1 MKRLTQL
8 VLMLLLVPLVASAQF
23 QFAGVF
29 PADSSAINSHGLAV
43 DMDGKVWNSPYF
55 SSLINDGAERI
66 NPVYVYNADGTQ
78 ASFSPIIGTVSG
90 DSLLR
95 FGPLTGISVAADG
108 NIYVASHGFRMTATT
123 DGAVIGGVW
132 NQRRSFIHKIDAKTG
147 AGIAVVEVTYMR
159 TETASHSPN
168 RPAVTSEGY
177 VAFSFVFPASP
188 IIIVDSNNGYEL
200 LATVTDNKSGFS
212 RTLEISADGTR
223 LFNPNTEPYEEG
235 GAPGHIQVWKANSVF
250 DEYAIVQPLAIGTD
264 PGAIA
269 RYPNSDIIFASGA
282 GTGNAPLAGTLT
294 MGNRYY
300 GYLMSTGEVVS
311 YFDWNYSSEDDPYK
325 IPRAMAFSHDGLTAV
340 VGSFSNAAG
349 ALQKFT
355 TSAPIDGTPRPDPDG
370 FDVPIWSIAAGDLD
384 WFVNDNNTRGFTYNP
399 ATGNVI
405 VVSRSGGPNIRIING
420 TTGMVMGQLSTEGIS
435 GGTFPV
441 SLIDASPDGRIYATN
456 LSLNA
461 TADPFKIYM
470 WENETATPVVLY
482 SGDINGT
489 AARFGDSFRAD
500 FTGAT
505 AALYAGGPGGN
516 PRLAQFNLS
525 ATHNEV
531 AETVVFTFDPAVMRA
546 VRGMAPIAG
555 QDSIW
560 INEFD
565 FTLKKMS
572 TQTGQ
577 IGTVI
582 PETVFPTKEALWVDY
597 AVMNGKAYAAVFPSS
612 LAAAGQSASLI
623 DLATGTEVAFTPAG
637 ANGNG
642 NGSGGPIFD
651 AVNNRMFLLSTNNHI
666 SAYDLTKY
674 VGGGTTTP
682 STIDVTFTVNTSTI
696 PDTVRV
702 GDLVQIRGSVNGAEG
717 DHFGTTINWGSGS
730 VALQNAGGDYWK
742 TTLKMA
748 PGDRLVYKIYTG
760 KQGADGIVDHA
771 GGGWEA
777 NNPDPISNDYIL
789 EVPANVTGNIE
800 LPVIYFNRTAPFVSK
815 ADSIALF
822 FRVNVGN
829 QIATGALNP
838 ATDVVGV
845 RGNPIFDWGSTL
857 LLLEPETMPAGSRNV
872 LYSGTIWV
880 PKSMSGNAFK
890 FKYVFGRE
898 DNINT
903 GNISWDNGDDAVN
916 PDGDG
921 NNQVV
926 VGRADTTYAFK
937 FFEGRRP
944 PMADIVSAS
953 VQFAVN
959 VGVLEEFGFFNRNVG
974 DKVSVPGG
982 FNGWNTGST
991 MDYNEAFDA
1000 WTSAYPITEEVGARI
1015 AYKYFIDWD
1024 PSRTDAT
1031 SANYIPNL
1039 PGGWEEPGLYGGGDR
1054 VHMFTNETT
1063 QTTDDFGSG
1072 VAFFN
1077 SIPPQGIIRQTFD
1090 GEKVMPVKFVVDMAP
1105 ALDHSTPF
1113 NPNTDNL
1120 YLIVQTPLF
1129 GLTQELAVGD
1139 ALPILDQPQQL
1150 ERVKFTRVDGPGTLF
1165 ELTLPVKLPTENHI
1179 GFVLAY
1185 VQPGENGERVVNGAG
1200 FSAGRR
1206 YYRYIQPLDASD
1218 RDDILWPSSAELN
1231 PITWKATNLD
1241 FEAPP
1246 EYGLEVSIDRESTM
1260 PGEFALY
1267 QNFPNP
1273 FNPTTNISF
1282 TLPLS
1287 ENVQLSVYNV
1297 LGQRVATLVNG
1308 TMPAGTHTVN
1318 FNAANLASGVYIY
1331 SIRAGNF
1338 VQNRTMML
1346 VK

>member
-8 VLMLLLVPLVASAQF
+8 VLMLLLVPLAVSAQF

-43 DMDGKVWNSPYF
+43 DKDGKVWNAPYY
-55 SSLINDGAERI
+55 STLINDGAERI
-66 NPVYVYNADGTQ
+66 NGLFVYNADGTQ
-78 ASFSPIIGTVSG
+78 TSFSPIFGTTSG

-95 FGPLTGISVAADG
+95 FGPLTGVSVAADG

-123 DGAVIGGVW
+123 DGAVVGGVW
-132 NQRRSFIHKIDAKTG
+132 NQRRSFIHKIDASTG
-147 AGIAVVEVTYMR
+147 EGLAVVELTFMR
-159 TETASHSPN
+159 TETASHAPN
-168 RPAVTSEGY
+168 RPAVSEEGY

-188 IIIVDSNNGYEL
+188 ILIVDSNSGYEV
-200 LATVTDNKSGFS
+200 LATLTDNKTGFS
-212 RTLEISADGTR
+212 RTIEISGDGTMV
-223 LFNPNTEPYEEG
+223 FNPNTDAVEADGP
-235 GAPGHIQVWKANSVF
+235 PGHIQVWKANSVF
-250 DEYAIVQPLAIGTD
+250 DEYEIVTPLAIGTD
-264 PGAIA
+264 PGAVA
-269 RYPNSDIIFASGA
+269 RYPGSDILFASGA
-282 GTGNAPLAGTLT
+282 GSGNAPLAGTLT

-311 YFDWNYSSEDDPYK
+311 YFDWNYGSEDDPYE
-325 IPRAMAFSHDGLTAV
+325 IPRALAFSADGLTAYA
-340 VGSFSNAAG
+340 GSFNNAAP
-349 ALQKFT
+349 AIQKFT
-355 TSAPIDGTPRPDPDG
+355 TSSRIEAVAPPKPDG
-370 FDVPIWSIAAGDLD
+370 FDVPIWSIAAGDAD
-384 WFVNDNNTRGFTYNP
+384 WFVFDNNTRGITYNP
-399 ATGNVI
+399 ATGNVL
-405 VVSRSGGPNIRIING
+405 VVSRTGGPNIRIING
-420 TTGMVMGQLSTEGIS
+420 STGQVTGQLSTEGIS

-441 SLIDASPDGRIYATN
+441 SLIDASPDGKIYASN
-456 LSLNA
+456 LILNA
-461 TADPFKIYM
+461 TESPFKIYM
-470 WENETATPVVLY
+470 WENETAAPVVLY
-482 SGDINGT
+482 SGDVGGT

-500 FTGAT
+500 FTGAIPT
-505 AALYAGGPGGN
+505 LYAGGPGGN
-516 PRLAQFNLS
+516 PRLAQFLLN
-525 ATHNEV
+525 ATGTGVEEV
-531 AETVVFTFDPAVMRA
+531 VVFSFDPAVMRA
-546 VRGMAPIAG
+546 VRGIAPIAG

-565 FTLKKMS
+565 FNLRKMS

-577 IGTVI
+577 IGTVV
-582 PETVFPTKEALWVDY
+582 PESVFPTKEALWVDY
-597 AVMNGKAYAAVFPSS
+597 AVLNGKAYAAVFPSN
-612 LAAAGQSASLI
+612 LTAAGQSASLI
-623 DLATGTEVAFTPAG
+623 DLATGAEVAFTPAG
-637 ANGNG
+637 PNPNGNG
-642 NGSGGPIFD
+642 AGGPIFD
-651 AVNNRMFLLSTNNHI
+651 AANNRMFLLATNNQI
-666 SAYDLTKY
+666 AAYDLTKY
-674 VGGGTTTP
+674 VGSAP

-702 GDLVQIRGSVNGAEG
+702 GDLVQIRGSVNGQEG

-730 VALQNAGGDYWK
+730 VALQNVGGDYWR
-742 TTLKMA
+742 TTLTME
-748 PGDRLVYKIYTG
+748 PGDRLVYKLYTG

-789 EVPANVTGNIE
+789 EVPANATGNIE
-800 LPVIYFNRTAPFVSK
+800 LPVIYFNRTAPYVSK

-845 RGNPIFDWGSTL
+845 RGLDPILDWGSTKL
-857 LLLEPETMPAGSRNV
+857 ILSPETMPEGSRNAM
-872 LYSGTIWV
+872 YSGALWV
-880 PKSMSGNAFK
+880 PKSMAGDVLR

-903 GNISWDNGDDAVN
+903 GNITWDNGDDAFN

-921 NNQVV
+921 NNNAV

-982 FNGWNTGST
+982 FNGWNTGSI

-1000 WTSAYPITEEVGARI
+1000 WTSAYSITEEVGARI

-1024 PSRTDAT
+1024 PSRTDPA
-1031 SANYIPNL
+1031 SPNYIPNL
-1039 PGGWEEPGLYGGGDR
+1039 PGGWEEPGLTGGGDR
-1054 VHMFTNETT
+1054 VHVFTNETT

-1077 SIPPQGIIRQTFD
+1077 SIPPQGIIRETFD
-1090 GEKVMPVKFVVDMAP
+1090 GEKMMPVKFVVDMAP

-1113 NPNTDNL
+1113 DPAADNL
-1120 YLIVQTPLF
+1120 YLIIQTPLF
-1129 GLTQELAVGD
+1129 GLTQGLAVGD
-1139 ALPILDQPQQL
+1139 GLPIFDQPEQL
-1150 ERVKFTRVDGPGTLF
+1150 ERVKFSRVDGPGVMY
-1165 ELTLPVKLPTENHI
+1165 ELTLPVQLPTENHI

-1185 VQPGENGERVVNGAG
+1185 VKPGETGERVVNGAG
-1200 FSAGRR
+1200 FAAGRR

-1260 PGEFALY
+1260 PGEYALY

-1282 TLPLS
+1282 TLPVS
-1287 ENVQLSVYNV
+1287 ENVQLNVYNV

-1308 TMPAGTHTVN
+1308 TMPAGSHTVN

>member
-1 MKRLTQL
+1 MRIINYLSVLVVFALLSTFSPTSYAQAQLRTEQPSEISKMDAKVSMLMYYAQQQREKRNSDSPTRPSRLLDALITDTDASGELFVKVFVKTSDLGATLGSIEGLQIEGQFGEIASIRVPALQL
-8 VLMLLLVPLVASAQF
+8 NRLASLESVSRIEAMHRRVPLNDNANEDTGVTTLHSFRSPTISSGYLGQGVIVGVIDTGIDFSHPDFSDDNGTRILYIRETDEDGTYVWSANDINTAPASITQRDVSGHGTHVTGTAAGSNPNYIGVAPRSDIIAVKTDF
-23 QFAGVF
+23 SDGDILAGVQF
-29 PADSSAINSHGLAV
+29 VFNKADSLNMPAVANLSLGGHFGSHDGKTLADIAMSSLTGPGRVIVAAAGNEGQQRIHASHQTLGNSPQTGTYTSIEYWNESTVIAAYFDDPADIKFGFKVIYKGVSYYSQSW
-43 DMDGKVWNSPYF
+43 GK
-55 SSLINDGAERI
+55 
-66 NPVYVYNADGTQ
+66 
-78 ASFSPIIGTVSG
+78 G
-90 DSLLR
+90 DAFDQVEFEILD
-95 FGPLTGISVAADG
+95 GISVSIEGETSNNDGTHQIVVVAEYPISDIADVDPDDFEIYLYSHGTGTFNAWVVNGDWFGEKEDTAARVFAGNMNSTVGHPATSKELIAVGSHVTRNAWTAFNGSDQSIEAVVG
-108 NIYVASHGFRMTATT
+108 NISGFSSRGPSRDGRILPHITAP
-123 DGAVIGGVW
+123 G
-132 NQRRSFIHKIDAKTG
+132 
-147 AGIAVVEVTYMR
+147 
-159 TETASHSPN
+159 
-168 RPAVTSEGY
+168 
-177 VAFSFVFPASP
+177 
-188 IIIVDSNNGYEL
+188 EL
-200 LATVTDNKSGFS
+200 LASAMSKDIPEDERDPS
-212 RTLEISADGTR
+212 RILAGNMHILYEGTSMATPHTAGIIALMLEANPGLSAREVRDILQQTARSDTFTGSA
-223 LFNPNTEPYEEG
+223 LPSNT
-235 GAPGHIQVWKANSVF
+235 W
-250 DEYAIVQPLAIGTD
+250 
-264 PGAIA
+264 
-269 RYPNSDIIFASGA
+269 GA
-282 GTGNAPLAGTLT
+282 G
-294 MGNRYY
+294 
-300 GYLMSTGEVVS
+300 
-311 YFDWNYSSEDDPYK
+311 K
-325 IPRAMAFSHDGLTAV
+325 
-340 VGSFSNAAG
+340 
-349 ALQKFT
+349 
-355 TSAPIDGTPRPDPDG
+355 
-370 FDVPIWSIAAGDLD
+370 
-384 WFVNDNNTRGFTYNP
+384 
-399 ATGNVI
+399 
-405 VVSRSGGPNIRIING
+405 
-420 TTGMVMGQLSTEGIS
+420 
-435 GGTFPV
+435 
-441 SLIDASPDGRIYATN
+441 
-456 LSLNA
+456 
-461 TADPFKIYM
+461 
-470 WENETATPVVLY
+470 
-482 SGDINGT
+482 
-489 AARFGDSFRAD
+489 
-500 FTGAT
+500 
-505 AALYAGGPGGN
+505 
-516 PRLAQFNLS
+516 
-525 ATHNEV
+525 
-531 AETVVFTFDPAVMRA
+531 
-546 VRGMAPIAG
+546 
-555 QDSIW
+555 
-560 INEFD
+560 
-565 FTLKKMS
+565 
-572 TQTGQ
+572 
-577 IGTVI
+577 
-582 PETVFPTKEALWVDY
+582 VD
-597 AVMNGKAYAAVFPSS
+597 AYAAVM
-612 LAAAGQSASLI
+612 AAAAM
-623 DLATGTEVAFTPAG
+623 V
-637 ANGNG
+637 
-642 NGSGGPIFD
+642 
-651 AVNNRMFLLSTNNHI
+651 
-666 SAYDLTKY
+666 
-674 VGGGTTTP
+674 TTTP

-742 TTLKMA
+742 TTLTMA
-748 PGDRLVYKIYTG
+748 PGDRLVYKLYTG

-800 LPVIYFNRTAPFVSK
+800 LPVIYFNRTAPYVSK
-815 ADSIALF
+815 ADSIVLF

-829 QIATGALNP
+829 QVATGALNP

-857 LLLEPETMPAGSRNV
+857 LLLEPETMPEGSRNV

-880 PKSMSGNAFK
+880 PSSMAGDAFK

-921 NNQVV
+921 NNQAV

-1090 GEKVMPVKFVVDMAP
+1090 GEKVMPVRFVVDMAP
-1105 ALDHSTPF
+1105 ALNHSTPF
-1113 NPNTDNL
+1113 NPDADDL

-1129 GLTQELAVGD
+1129 GLTQQLAVGD
-1139 ALPILDQPQQL
+1139 NLPILDLPEQL
-1150 ERVKFTRVDGPGTLF
+1150 DWVRFSRVDGPGTIF
-1165 ELTLPVKLPTENHI
+1165 ELEFDVLLPTENHI